1 MKKYVKIAYIG
12 GGSRAWA
19 RVLMS
24 DLARQGKLEGE
35 VFLYDID
42 RSAAVDNSKI
52 GMLLQ
57 NSEKANSF
65 WNYSVAENLREALIG
80 ADFVIISILP
90 GTFREM
96 QSDVHTPEKYGIF
109 QSVGDTAGPG
119 GILRAMRAVPMFE
132 EIANAIEAYCPG
144 AWVINYTNPMSMC
157 LLTLYKVFPKIKAV
171 GCCHEVF
178 STQKLL
184 CDALR
189 ETEGV
194 AGAERHTLQ
203 TKVCGINHFTFITDA
218 SYRGINL
225 LPVYDKFVNKFY
237 QTGYAANGNT
247 DAYLTDVQ
255 GGANKVKFD
264 LYRRYG
270 VIAAAGDRH
279 LAEFCPQNWYLKDRD
294 LVHDFK
300 FELTPVSWRVADQKS
315 KMQKTKEILE
325 GKEKFDVFETGE
337 EGTNIILALSGF
349 GDIVTNINYKNI
361 GQYRSAPRG
370 SIVEANMKISK
381 DKVSIMYRCDL
392 PSRLNALVLKELFN
406 QQNTVD
412 GCIKREKEKVFCSFV
427 NESLCCCLTL
437 KDASALFD
445 EMISNTCEYL
455 QDWPL

>member
-157 LLTLYKVFPKIKAV
+157 LLTLYKIFPKIKAV

-189 ETEGV
+189 ETEGRR
-194 AGAERHTLQ
+194 ERN
-203 TKVCGINHFTFITDA
+203 GIPCK
-218 SYRGINL
+218 RR
-225 LPVYDKFVNKFY
+225 FV
-237 QTGYAANGNT
+237 
-247 DAYLTDVQ
+247 
-255 GGANKVKFD
+255 
-264 LYRRYG
+264 
-270 VIAAAGDRH
+270 
-279 LAEFCPQNWYLKDRD
+279 E
-294 LVHDFK
+294 
-300 FELTPVSWRVADQKS
+300 S
-315 KMQKTKEILE
+315 
-325 GKEKFDVFETGE
+325 
-337 EGTNIILALSGF
+337 IILHL
-349 GDIVTNINYKNI
+349 
-361 GQYRSAPRG
+361 
-370 SIVEANMKISK
+370 
-381 DKVSIMYRCDL
+381 
-392 PSRLNALVLKELFN
+392 
-406 QQNTVD
+406 
-412 GCIKREKEKVFCSFV
+412 
-427 NESLCCCLTL
+427 
-437 KDASALFD
+437 
-445 EMISNTCEYL
+445 
-455 QDWPL
+455 